1 MNGSSKSTSKEEETS
16 LDFDNLLQQSSGT
29 DMEKEECE
37 NEYGLL
43 NQFVQTFP
51 MIQPNLLT
59 NEPAA
64 NIYNEANS
72 AILTLPQASK
82 EKIPLQ
88 QGEMKTVNQ
97 IDPLT
102 ANILQSLN
110 QDPALSEQ
118 KGAKKEAPLDVSI
131 LQPLGQDGT
140 IANKA
145 EPFEGSSIQ
154 QLAQGDVLGKGTG
167 GELTVLNPSRLE
179 KDKDSNQK
187 ELTGSHQVNGDSVN
201 SALHK
206 INFSP
211 MQTTADTQEKP
222 VLATPSPSVQA
233 TQFDQDVSQVLKS
246 AMKVQQSKDGI
257 EAAFTLAPDH
267 LGKVDVK
274 VSIKDGHVTAEFLA
288 STSSGKNLLETNVHA
303 LRAALETQGLQVE
316 KINITQQ
323 NTSSFMGTF
332 SQKGD
337 SNTRQGQQDS
347 RKRNERI
354 VNNQE
359 KEYRDFGQDTGW
371 VSQINTTA

>member
-1 MNGSSKSTSKEEETS
+1 M
-16 LDFDNLLQQSSGT
+16 
-29 DMEKEECE
+29 
-37 NEYGLL
+37 
-43 NQFVQTFP
+43 
-51 MIQPNLLT
+51 
-59 NEPAA
+59 
-64 NIYNEANS
+64 
-72 AILTLPQASK
+72 
-82 EKIPLQ
+82 
-88 QGEMKTVNQ
+88 
-97 IDPLT
+97 
-102 ANILQSLN
+102 
-110 QDPALSEQ
+110 
-118 KGAKKEAPLDVSI
+118 
-131 LQPLGQDGT
+131 
-140 IANKA
+140 
-145 EPFEGSSIQ
+145 
-154 QLAQGDVLGKGTG
+154 
-167 GELTVLNPSRLE
+167 R
-179 KDKDSNQK
+179 
-187 ELTGSHQVNGDSVN
+187 
-201 SALHK
+201 
-206 INFSP
+206 
-211 MQTTADTQEKP
+211 TTADTQEKP

-246 AMKVQQSKDGI
+246 AMNVQQSKDGI

-316 KINITQQ
+316 KINISQQ